1 MSPILLTAL
10 AICHQHASVSNV
22 MGYVGQ
28 VTDLQRAYGG
38 DDGFGSGYEACNAL
52 VPKILAAYNKEQEER
67 KAEHEAAARRKHQ
80 AEQQALQDAAD
91 TLAGKPVKG
100 AGCLDADVDGYG
112 YMVRCGAVR

>member
-10 AICHQHASVSNV
+10 AICHQHATASYAV
-22 MGYVGQ
+22 GYVGQ
-28 VTDLQRAYGG
+28 ATDLQAVYGN
-38 DDGFGSGYEACNAL
+38 DDGFEPGYEACKTL
-52 VPKILAAYNKEQEER
+52 VPKILAVAAEES
-67 KAEHEAAARRKHQ
+67 KARAAEREAAAKRKSQ

-112 YMVRCGAVR
+112 YMVRCGVVR